1 MRGMFMYMADAGRFT
16 ECSSR
21 QNWPVAKEGDNAALE
36 SAYSRARRRDGEE
49 TLVKVVGRVTMRP
62 RMEGDGRERTLVVER
77 FLDISP
83 GERCGGGGTTN
94 AALEN
99 THWKLTSLGDRPVA
113 VRSGQQE
120 PYLMLNAETGR
131 MSGWTACGDVSGHY
145 RVKDQSLTFTTLMSM
160 RTTCKSGADLER
172 RYLAALRNVSRAKV
186 TRQRLELF
194 DARGKPLARFEAGRG
209 ND

>member
-1 MRGMFMYMADAGRFT
+1 
-16 ECSSR
+16 
-21 QNWPVAKEGDNAALE
+21 
-36 SAYSRARRRDGEE
+36 
-49 TLVKVVGRVTMRP
+49 
-62 RMEGDGRERTLVVER
+62 
-77 FLDISP
+77 
-83 GERCGGGGTTN
+83 
-94 AALEN
+94 
-99 THWKLTSLGDRPVA
+99 
-113 VRSGQQE
+113 
-120 PYLMLNAETGR
+120 